1 MKENESSY
9 LDKNSILMEEEEEND
24 LNKSEIK
31 DFPDIINNFK
41 FCINSWGNFIIEPD
55 LYYQNQYYFFDLD
68 DFKQKL
74 LKNLDDILNKYPYM
88 FEPYKEDLLR
98 YTQNLENIPFQRRPY
113 KFGEKIRRRIHY
125 LKYPNDKNTIEKKKA
140 IILATI
146 IHKINLNNF
155 LNNNENDC
163 YIGYIDYIPLGT
175 DINFIYN
182 PYFKSINNEIKAID
196 YYYNDNDTYIEFLS
210 KKMKSIKYNI
220 ELIFKEK
227 KINIF

>member
-1 MKENESSY
+1 M
-9 LDKNSILMEEEEEND
+9 EEEEND

-68 DFKQKL
+68 DFKQKS

-155 LNNNENDC
+155 LNNNEKDY
-163 YIGYIDYIPLGT
+163 YIGYIDYNPLGT

-196 YYYNDNDTYIEFLS
+196 YYYNNNETYIEFLS